1 MRENS
6 WNFAEGD
13 PITDD
18 LTAFRLLGGGEIYE
32 AYLAFDDITYGMVV
46 AKVVRPEYVGSRSA
60 HRGLGREIDA
70 LQRLNH
76 PVMLRLL
83 RAETEGERPHLVL
96 EHIEGPRLSSLLRKH
111 GPLQEHQYLPL
122 AVELAS
128 ALHFMRHV
136 GFVHLDVKPS
146 NIIMGSPAR
155 LIDLSVARTL
165 DLAESLDHTVGTDD
179 YMAPEQ
185 VEPPAHGRPGF
196 ASDVWGVGATLYHAI
211 EGAPAFD
218 GDHDSEVAA
227 ERWPHLEQPVPPFTV
242 RVRPDVAD
250 VVFSCLSPDPAARP
264 EPRELADSLEAAL
277 TDLPK
282 GKLSFKVR

>member
-6 WNFAEGD
+6 WNFADGD
-13 PITDD
+13 RITGD
-18 LTAFRLLGGGEIYE
+18 LTAVRLLGGGEIYE
-32 AYLAFDDITYGMVV
+32 AYLAFDDITYGFVV
-46 AKVVRPEYVGSRSA
+46 AKVLRPRRVRSNGA
-60 HRGLGREIDA
+60 LTGLRREIEA
-70 LQRLNH
+70 LERLNH
-76 PVMLRLL
+76 PVLVRLL
-83 RAETEGERPHLVL
+83 RAAPDAERPHLVL
-96 EHIEGPRLSSLLRKH
+96 EHIEGPRLSSLLRRH

-128 ALHFMRHV
+128 VLHFLRYV
-136 GFVHLDVKPS
+136 GYVHLDVKPS

-165 DLAESLDHTVGTDD
+165 ELAENLDHSVGTDD

-185 VEPPAHGRPGF
+185 VEPPKRGRPGP

-211 EGAPAFD
+211 EGAPPYD
-218 GDHDSEVAA
+218 GDHHSEVAA
-227 ERWPHLEQPVPPFTV
+227 ERWPQVENEAPPFTV
-242 RVRPDVAD
+242 RVRPDVTA
-250 VVFSCLSPDPAARP
+250 VIRACLAHDPAARP
-264 EPRELADSLEAAL
+264 QPQELAESLEAAL

>member
-13 PITDD
+13 RIIDD
-18 LTAFRLLGGGEIYE
+18 LTALRLLGGGEIYE
-32 AYLAFDDITYGMVV
+32 AYLAFDDITYGCVV
-46 AKVVRPEYVGSRSA
+46 AKVVRPDYVGSRSA
-60 HRGLGREIDA
+60 LRGLRREIDA

-76 PVMLRLL
+76 PVMVRLL
-83 RAETEGERPHLVL
+83 RADTEGERPHLVL

-128 ALHFMRHV
+128 ALHFMRYV

-165 DLAESLDHTVGTDD
+165 ELTESLDHTVGTDD

-185 VEPPAHGRPGF
+185 VEPPAHGRPGY
-196 ASDVWGVGATLYHAI
+196 AADVWGVGATLYHAI
-211 EGAPAFD
+211 EGVAPFD
-218 GDHDSEVAA
+218 GERDSEVTA
-227 ERWPHLEQPVPPFTV
+227 ERFPQIEQPAPPFTA
-242 RVRPDVAD
+242 RVRRDVAAL
-250 VVFSCLSPDPAARP
+250 VQSCLSPDPAARP